1 MLKLS
6 KTAFILINTILLT
19 LLNLNLFL
27 FIAKNLNDLFL
38 TFMLVVCYFCIVF
51 IILNL
56 IFIKYF
62 TKLFSILFITS
73 ATFSVYFMSSYGI
86 LIDSD
91 MILNVMQTDTKEV
104 SELFNTSLIFIGI
117 ACLAFCLFVL
127 KIEIKSDST
136 FKRFLS
142 SCVALILALAVFL
155 PFTKAYIP
163 FFRNYKIIRMYNTPF
178 YQFYS
183 IYRYYQQF
191 VAPPPQLKTISND
204 ATLQNTDKS
213 LLVLVVGETARAKN
227 YSLGT
232 YPQND
237 TNFYTKEKDVVFFDN
252 FFSCGTSTA
261 ISLPCMFSLSKR
273 ADFKTTEHQENALD
287 VLQKVGVSV
296 SWYDN
301 NSGGCKGV
309 CERIADTKTYPNPL
323 MNPCLNL
330 LKTS

>member
-27 FIAKNLNDLFL
+27 FFAKNLNDLFL

-51 IILNL
+51 TLLNL

-91 MILNVMQTDTKEV
+91 MILNVMQTDAKEAL
-104 SELFNTSLIFIGI
+104 ELFNTSLIFIGI

-127 KIEIKSDST
+127 KIEIKSNST

-163 FFRNYKIIRMYNTPF
+163 FFRNYKIIK
-178 YQFYS
+178 
-183 IYRYYQQF
+183 
-191 VAPPPQLKTISND
+191 L
-204 ATLQNTDKS
+204 
-213 LLVLVVGETARAKN
+213 
-227 YSLGT
+227 
-232 YPQND
+232 
-237 TNFYTKEKDVVFFDN
+237 
-252 FFSCGTSTA
+252 
-261 ISLPCMFSLSKR
+261 
-273 ADFKTTEHQENALD
+273 
-287 VLQKVGVSV
+287 
-296 SWYDN
+296 
-301 NSGGCKGV
+301 
-309 CERIADTKTYPNPL
+309 
-323 MNPCLNL
+323 
-330 LKTS
+330 